1 MTPSE
6 GIETR
11 KAKILL
17 VDDEVVFTT
26 NMSKILS
33 RRGYVVVAV
42 NDGKS
47 ALEAIDEHEFDVVIL
62 DMKMPG
68 MDGMTAL
75 REIKR
80 RWPCVEVIIL
90 TGHGSVESG
99 IQGMQLGA
107 FDYAMKPIMINEL
120 QEKISE
126 AFERKLI
133 QEERLRMKEE

>member
-1 MTPSE
+1 MTPVE
-6 GIETR
+6 GIGTR
-11 KAKILL
+11 RAKVLL
-17 VDDEVVFTT
+17 VDDEIVFTT

-33 RRGYVVVAV
+33 RRGYGVVAV

-47 ALEAIDEHEFDVVIL
+47 ALEAFDEIEFDVVIL

-75 REIKR
+75 REMKR
-80 RWPCVEVIIL
+80 RWPLVEVIIL

-120 QEKISE
+120 QDKISE

-133 QEERLRMKEE
+133 QEERLLMKEE